1 MLEITPGLK
10 SLLKDCNQKLKAKYQ
25 NQANLDKEQLRG
37 LISQE
42 IGRFVTVTKMGD
54 TEIKEWLAGQDVVG
68 VDGSINTLGKNYPH
82 YITLL
87 QALAKS
93 TDRKKEGVIKHE
105 AFSPLIDE
113 DRDKILKKIYKDNLA
128 REDEEAVVYPQEAAG
143 KIKSSLLA
151 ALEILVAKESILKWN
166 PKLIMMDGS
175 LIRYQMQAEE
185 EWRGLVE
192 LALKKN
198 VFLVGV
204 IEEIGTNDL
213 SKNLADDLPA
223 KMIEMYD
230 RELLFGLLEM
240 EEMIKLEKVDSFKE
254 KTLTSAF
261 LRTTRDPGVIGLDIL
276 KEQQEELDLVAALVQ
291 SLTPA
296 SGRGIP
302 IWLDIVD
309 DEVRIT
315 DKMMELL
322 IDNYLDP
329 RLKQKLFH
337 AKSLDRIY

>member
-1 MLEITPGLK
+1 MNEITTGLK
-10 SLLKDCNQKLKAKYQ
+10 SLLQECNQKLKEKYQ
-25 NQANLDKEQLRG
+25 NQANLAQKELRN
-37 LISQE
+37 LISQKVGKIVTLNE
-42 IGRFVTVTKMGD
+42 ID
-54 TEIKEWLAGQDVVG
+54 QQEIEEWLAEQDVVG

-93 TDRKKEGVIKHE
+93 TDKNKEGIVKHE

-113 DRDKILKKIYKDNLA
+113 DRDKIRKKTYKDNLA
-128 REDEEAVVYPQEAAG
+128 QENKDVIVYPQEAAG

-151 ALEILVAKESILKWN
+151 ALEILVAKDSILEWN

-185 EWRGLVE
+185 EWKRLVE
-192 LALKKN
+192 LALEN
-198 VFLVGV
+198 DVILVGV

-240 EEMIKLEKVDSFKE
+240 GEMIKLEEIDSFKGE
-254 KTLTSAF
+254 TLSSVF

-276 KEQQEELDLVAALVQ
+276 KEQEQELDLIAALVQ

-296 SGRGIP
+296 GGRGIP

-309 DEVRIT
+309 EEVRIT

-322 IDNYLDP
+322 IDNYLEP
-329 RLKQKLFH
+329 GLKQKLFH

>member
-1 MLEITPGLK
+1 MFEITSGLK
-10 SLLKDCNQKLKAKYQ
+10 SLLKDCNQKLKEKYQ
-25 NQANLDKEQLRG
+25 NQTNLEQEELRD
-37 LISQE
+37 LIAQK
-42 IGRFVTVTKMGD
+42 IGEFVTL
-54 TEIKEWLAGQDVVG
+54 TEMSEVEIEEWLAGQEVVG

-93 TDRKKEGVIKHE
+93 TDRDKEGIIKHE
-105 AFSPLIDE
+105 AFSPLLDE
-113 DRDKILKKIYKDNLA
+113 DREKIRKKTYKDNLA
-128 REDEEAVVYPQEAAG
+128 QENKDAIVYPQEVAG

-151 ALEILVAKESILKWN
+151 ALEILVAKESIVEWN

-185 EWRGLVE
+185 EWQELVE
-192 LALKKN
+192 LALKN
-198 VFLVGV
+198 DVFLVGI

-213 SKNLADDLPA
+213 SKNLADDLPD

-230 RELLFGLLEM
+230 RELLFGLLKM
-240 EEMIKLEKVDSFKE
+240 EEMIKLKEINSFKGE
-254 KTLTSAF
+254 TLSSAF
-261 LRTTRDPGVIGLDIL
+261 LRTTRDPGVIGIDIL
-276 KEQQEELDLVAALVQ
+276 KEQEQEIDLIAALVQ

-296 SGRGIP
+296 AGRGIP

-309 DEVRIT
+309 GEVRIT

-322 IDNYLDP
+322 IDNYLEP
-329 RLKQKLFH
+329 GLKQKLLH